1 MKTHERRPKRAG
13 TLAALAAGIGIF
25 LNNAAYADNY
35 TFRIEP
41 SYAPQHLQEIYKPLM
56 TYLAK
61 STGHTFKLETAR
73 NYHFYWRDL
82 QNGVKTDFA
91 FDEAHFTGFRVDHD
105 HFEPL
110 VRTSESTS
118 YTLVSNIDLGTKG
131 VGGLVGKNIVTMS
144 APSLGYTLLVEFYPN
159 PIMQPDIVSTATSW
173 RDAVDRV
180 FAGEADSAIIPT
192 QLKDQYP
199 NLTPVKTSRQFAG
212 QCISASP
219 AVPQDVRD
227 KVRDAL
233 LKLDTDA
240 DASKLL
246 FELGVTKFVAA
257 TAKDYDGA
265 DQMLKP
271 FLGYTQTPS
280 SK

>member
-1 MKTHERRPKRAG
+1 MKTGNHVVSMY
-13 TLAALAAGIGIF
+13 AAVVGLAAGIF
-25 LNNAAYADNY
+25 LHNAAYADNY

-41 SYAPQHLQEIYKPLM
+41 AYSPERLKEIYDPLM
-56 TYLAK
+56 TYLSKA
-61 STGHTFKLETAR
+61 TGHTFKLETPAR

-82 QNGVKTDFA
+82 QNGVKADFA
-91 FDEAHFTGFRVDHD
+91 FDEAHFTAFRIDRD

-110 VRTSESTS
+110 VRTAESTS
-118 YTLVSNIDLGTKG
+118 YTLVSNVALGNKG
-131 VGGLVGKNIVTMS
+131 LGALVGKSIVTMP
-144 APSLGYTLLVEFYPN
+144 APSLGYGLLVEFYPN
-159 PIMQPDIVSTATSW
+159 PIMQPDILSTATSW

-180 FAGEADSAIIPT
+180 FGGEAEAAIMPT

-199 NLTPVKTSRQFAG
+199 NLTPLKTSRQFAG
-212 QCISASP
+212 QCISAAP

-233 LKLDTDA
+233 LKLDSDTT
-240 DASKLL
+240 ASKLL

-257 TAKDYDGA
+257 TAQEYEGA
-265 DQMLKP
+265 DQILKP
-271 FLGYTQTPS
+271 FSNTSQAPA

>member
-1 MKTHERRPKRAG
+1 MRILQIHRRIASAV
-13 TLAALAAGIGIF
+13 LAAAACIL
-25 LNNAAYADNY
+25 LNNTAYAAKY

-41 SYAPQHLQEIYKPLM
+41 SYPPERMQEIYKPLM
-56 TYLAK
+56 TYLSK
-61 STGHTFKLETAR
+61 STGQQFVLDSAK

-82 QNGVKTDFA
+82 QNAAKTDFA
-91 FDEAHFTGFRVDHD
+91 FDEAHFTAFRIQRDQ
-105 HFEPL
+105 FEPL
-110 VRTSESTS
+110 VRTSEGTS
-118 YTLVSNIDLGTKG
+118 YTLVSNVDIGNKG
-131 VGGLVGKNIVTMS
+131 INGLVGHNIVTMP
-144 APSLGYTLLVEFYPN
+144 APSLGYSLLAEFYPN
-159 PIMQPDIVSTATSW
+159 PVMQPDIVSTATSW

-180 FAGEADSAIIPT
+180 FAGEADAAIIPSL
-192 QLKDQYP
+192 LKDQYP
-199 NLTPVKTSRQFAG
+199 NLKPVKASRQFAG

-219 AVPQDVRD
+219 GVPADIRD

-233 LKLDTDA
+233 LKLDADA

-271 FLGYTQTPS
+271 FLGYSATPS
-280 SK
+280 AK